1 MSIKFVSSLRSL
13 RNMFK
18 SNQCVSVLH
27 YYVFN
32 LAKRA
37 KKLSKSLLGKFLGV
51 ISDEKSGP
59 LMLPFLLKFIQN
71 FLLIP
76 FFLGLLVV
84 HVQLDVLLFFGLSI
98 KPGPNF

>member
-1 MSIKFVSSLRSL
+1 
-13 RNMFK
+13 MFK
-18 SNQCVSVLH
+18 SNQRVSVLH
-27 YYVFN
+27 NDVFN

-37 KKLSKSLLGKFLGV
+37 KQLSESLLGKFLGV
-51 ISDEKSGP
+51 ISNEKSCP

-84 HVQLDVLLFFGLSI
+84 HVQFDVLLFFGLSI
-98 KPGPNF
+98 EPGPNL